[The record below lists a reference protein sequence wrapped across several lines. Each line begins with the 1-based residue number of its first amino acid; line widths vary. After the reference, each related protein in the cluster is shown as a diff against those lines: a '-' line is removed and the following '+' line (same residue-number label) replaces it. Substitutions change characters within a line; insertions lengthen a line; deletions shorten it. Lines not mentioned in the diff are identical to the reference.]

1 MRSQFGLR
9 HRHLF
14 LDFASAFA
22 PRIPAAVVDVVGLTR
37 IHHSEAAVVADDD
50 VVVDSSAENHY
61 YFRHRYCT
69 CCYCSHPEIV
79 VVVAVD
85 WGRRR

>member
-14 LDFASAFA
+14 LDFASLFA

-37 IHHSEAAVVADDD
+37 IHHSEAVVVADDD
-50 VVVDSSAENHY
+50 VVDSSAENHY